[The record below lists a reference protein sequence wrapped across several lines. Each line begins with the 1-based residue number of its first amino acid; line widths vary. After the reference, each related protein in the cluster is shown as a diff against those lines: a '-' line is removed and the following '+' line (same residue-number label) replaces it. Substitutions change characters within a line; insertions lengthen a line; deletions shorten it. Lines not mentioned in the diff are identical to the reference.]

1 MLVLKLTSYEESR
14 LEYFREQKAH
24 AARCLDYWVGALR
37 KGKRG
42 YDQIMLEDKCAE
54 YGKMISFYEDA
65 INAFG
70 GENNG

>member
-1 MLVLKLTSYEESR
+1 MFELNSISYKESR
-14 LEYFREQKAH
+14 IEYFRAQKAH
-24 AARCLDYWVGALR
+24 CERCLDYWVNALC

-42 YDQIMLEDKCAE
+42 YTQLMLEDKCAE
-54 YGKMISFYEDA
+54 YGAMINYYEDV

>member
-1 MLVLKLTSYEESR
+1 MPELKLTSYEESR
-14 LEYFREQKAH
+14 LEYFRDQKAH
-24 AARCLDYWVGALR
+24 CERCLDYWVNALG

-42 YDQIMLEDKCAE
+42 YTQLMLEDKCAE
-54 YGKMISFYEDA
+54 YGAMINYYEDA

>member
-1 MLVLKLTSYEESR
+1 MYELKSIAYEESR
-14 LEYFREQKAH
+14 LEYFRAQKARCE
-24 AARCLDYWVGALR
+24 RCLEDWIKALR

-42 YDQIMLEDKCAE
+42 YTQLMLEDKCAE
-54 YGKMISFYEDA
+54 YGAMINYYEDA